1 MTMIAGFSQPYQP
14 KRLSQA
20 AYSLHAAC
28 PACRSESS
36 VRVKTIFTLLNEL
49 LQMPSH
55 YQWSPLSG
63 NLQLNPTLLSQ

>member
-49 LQMPSH
+49 LQMPTVPWPDPHQTFPAKDS
-55 YQWSPLSG
+55 
-63 NLQLNPTLLSQ
+63 